1 MKRLV
6 ICCDGTWNSADQ
18 EENGAPCPT
27 NVVKLA
33 SRVAKRDG
41 AVAQITYYD
50 QGVGTGNSLDR
61 MTGGAFG
68 DGLEENIHEA
78 YRFLIGNYE
87 PGDEIFIFGFSRGA
101 FTARSL
107 GGMIRKCGILSRTAV
122 RRYREAINLY
132 RGSLHPDERE
142 ACAFRDASSICA
154 NNPIKIRMI
163 GVWDT
168 VGSLGIPL
176 RGLRFLTKQ
185 KHQFHDTELSSSVE
199 HGYHALAIDEYR
211 PPFEPTLWAAKPK
224 EGQTIEQVWF
234 AGAHSDV
241 GGGYPA
247 AGLSDL
253 ALEWMIA
260 KASAVGLVFDPAVSS
275 AYPSH
280 PDATGTLH
288 DSKTGLYRLTRP
300 LVRTIGVA
308 DTPDGKPTAALDPTQ
323 SLHASVRERWDAD
336 ASYRPQGLRDYFA
349 RGGE

>member
-18 EENGAPCPT
+18 EDHGAPCPT

-41 AVAQITYYD
+41 DVAQITYYD

-78 YRFLIGNYE
+78 YRFLVGHYE
-87 PGDEIFIFGFSRGA
+87 VGDQLFIFGFSRGA

-107 GGMIRKCGILSRTAV
+107 GGMIRKCGILSRTAL
-122 RRYREAINLY
+122 RRYREAVALY
-132 RGSLHPDERE
+132 RNAVHPDEPD
-142 ACAFRDASSICA
+142 ACAFRGSASICENEA
-154 NNPIKIRMI
+154 IKIRMI

-176 RGLRFLTKQ
+176 RGLRFLTQQ

-211 PPFEPTLWAAKPK
+211 QPFEPTLWAAKPK
-224 EGQTIEQVWF
+224 EGQKIEQVWF

-241 GGGYPA
+241 GGGYPV
-247 AGLSDL
+247 AGLSDV
-253 ALEWMIA
+253 ALEWMIG
-260 KASAVGLVFDPAVSS
+260 KARDVGLAFDSAVTT
-275 AYPSH
+275 AYPTK
-280 PDATGTLH
+280 PDAAGVLH
-288 DSKTGLYRLTRP
+288 DSKDGLYRLTRP

-308 DTPDGKPTAALDPTQ
+308 DAPDGKPVNALDPTQ
-323 SLHASVRERWDAD
+323 SLHPSVRERWSAD
-336 ASYRPQGLRDYFA
+336 PKYRPPGLQAYFD
-349 RGGE
+349 RGGK